1 MYISVGLLTPICL
14 SDDISS
20 ASYLLQFYD
29 DTKDMSTPSVYV
41 HTDAPKTTEK
51 MITSVLFFGR
61 LLIS

>member
-1 MYISVGLLTPICL
+1 MCLL
-14 SDDISS
+14 DDISS